1 MDNDTYLDEL
11 ANVINKAG
19 STPDAITGIIE
30 LDEKRIRQGENSIQ
44 QVKTKNGKEKEV
56 PENLTAEIQKEMAGR
71 SSKKPEKVL
80 AQVTDTLQQYMSE
93 GRSVSGVVIGEDGN
107 STIYEDDERE

>member
-1 MDNDTYLDEL
+1 MDNDTYLDNL

-19 STPDAITGIIE
+19 STPDAISGIIE
-30 LDEKRIRQGENSIQ
+30 LEEKRIRQGKNSIQ
-44 QVKTKNGKEKEV
+44 KLKLREEKEV
-56 PENLTAEIQKEMAGR
+56 PENLTEEIQREMAGR

-93 GRSVSGVVIGEDGN
+93 GRSISGVVIEEEGSYRVEEDN
-107 STIYEDDERE
+107 ER